1 MLRLRVLYA
10 IAAPLLLACAAGA
23 DGQRD
28 AIQTAAAAVRAAGGT
43 VTFDANGRLQG
54 VDLAA
59 TRSPVDEKLARAAL
73 RLPGLAVLR
82 LSLNAVSEETFA
94 LLASQKELREL
105 SLRDVPLSD
114 AQLARLLGGL
124 PRLERLALR
133 RASGVSDAGLDALAS
148 LRQLEVLA
156 LVEMDISGKALE
168 KLPRLE
174 RLRSLDLR
182 KCEMLETDDYRL
194 LPSLKSL
201 RELKISGPAAG
212 DRTMEPIA
220 AMPALESLVLE
231 DSPVSAGAVG
241 RLAAG
246 GLAARLRSL
255 ALARC
260 YGVTDDTLRVVAAM
274 PRLESLSI
282 RKCPVTGEF
291 LLRWA
296 DAPAKKLPKLRMLV
310 INGVVLSQQAIAA
323 LPRLAPSLR
332 RLDLSRVTLSPGAMK
347 VVGELAGLE
356 SLALAECSLSDEAIR
371 PLANLKGLTTLDLS
385 GNYAVTDKSAALL
398 RALPRLKRVETKKT
412 GITQHLP

>member
-1 MLRLRVLYA
+1 MFRLRALHATAVSF
-10 IAAPLLLACAAGA
+10 LLACAFGA
-23 DGQRD
+23 ASESE
-28 AIQTAAAAVRAAGGT
+28 AIKTTIAAVRAAGGT
-43 VTFDANGRLQG
+43 VTFDADGRLNG

-59 TRSPVDEKLARAAL
+59 TRSPVDEKLARAVL
-73 RLPGLAVLR
+73 RLPGLDILR
-82 LSLNAVSEETFA
+82 LSLNAISEETLA
-94 LLASQKELREL
+94 LLASQKQLTEL

-114 AQLARLLGGL
+114 AQLARLLGHL
-124 PRLERLALR
+124 PRLQRLALR

-148 LRQLEVLA
+148 LGQLEVLA

-220 AMPALESLVLE
+220 AMPAVESLVLE
-231 DSPVSAGAVG
+231 DSPVSAAAVG

-255 ALARC
+255 AVARC

-296 DAPAKKLPKLRMLV
+296 DAPAEKLPKLHTLV
-310 INGVVLSQQAIAA
+310 INGAVLSEKAVAA
-323 LPRLAPSLR
+323 LPRLAPSLT

-347 VVGELAGLE
+347 AIGELAGLE
-356 SLALAECSLSDEAIR
+356 SLLLAECSLSDEAIR

-398 RALPRLKRVETKKT
+398 RALTRLKHVETKKT